1 MRTTSFRALL
11 LSSAAL
17 FATGCDSL
25 FAIEAEAEEIC
36 KTEPDLS
43 FPAAFPGTASVQ
55 QTLTFPLGDF
65 ADPLPEEADL
75 ETELRLKVFEV
86 TADTDISGIE
96 RASVSVR
103 KPGSEDTILIGEF
116 RRTGSGG
123 PTQTL
128 RLSGSGAVDL
138 LDLARQDELDFVFD
152 ARGSL
157 PTESWTA
164 TLRACA
170 GIRAKAN
177 YFDLIF

>member
-1 MRTTSFRALL
+1 MRTTSFRVLL
-11 LSSAAL
+11 LSAAL

-25 FAIEAEAEEIC
+25 FFIEAEAEEIC

-55 QTLTFPLGDF
+55 QSLTFPLGDLS
-65 ADPLPEEADL
+65 APLPEDADVD
-75 ETELRLKVFEV
+75 TELRLKEFEV

-116 RRTGSGG
+116 RRASST
-123 PTQTL
+123 PTNTL
-128 RLSGSGAVDL
+128 RLTGSGAVDL
-138 LDLARQDELDFVFD
+138 LDLAREDELEFIFD

-157 PTESWTA
+157 PTRDWTA

-170 GIRAKAN
+170 GIRARAN
-177 YFDLIF
+177 YFDLVF

>member
-1 MRTTSFRALL
+1 MRKTSFRVLL
-11 LSSAAL
+11 LSAAL

-25 FAIEAEAEEIC
+25 FFIEAEADEIC

-55 QTLTFPLGDF
+55 QSLTFPLGNLS
-65 ADPLPEEADL
+65 DPLPEDADIDS
-75 ETELRLKVFEV
+75 ELRLKVFEV

-103 KPGSEDTILIGEF
+103 KPGTEETILVGEF
-116 RRTGSGG
+116 RRTSTA
-123 PTQTL
+123 PTQK
-128 RLSGSGAVDL
+128 LSLTGSGAVDL
-138 LDLARQDELDFVFD
+138 LDLAREDELEFIFS

-157 PTESWTA
+157 PTEDWTA

-170 GIRAKAN
+170 GVRARTN
-177 YFDLIF
+177 YFDLVF